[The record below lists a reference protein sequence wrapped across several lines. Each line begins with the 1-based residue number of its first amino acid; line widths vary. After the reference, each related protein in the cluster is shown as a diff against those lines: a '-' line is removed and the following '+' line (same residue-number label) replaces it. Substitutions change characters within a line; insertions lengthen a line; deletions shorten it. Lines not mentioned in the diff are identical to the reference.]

1 MQLAG
6 SPVTC
11 SPFPPATSAPQR
23 HLSAT
28 SLYLC
33 FCTNSSEATASV
45 FSNIHR
51 TQTAWG
57 PPPRTPGQPA
67 VLLHTFRQGLG
78 SLLRLFSGFP
88 SSPSLPHGQLAPFRE
103 AQGLFLAQPPGHSS
117 ILQHSH
123 ALTFPETCLWPSM
136 HVLAN
141 VPCELGKTSLRSTK
155 PHAPSTN
162 PPGAAWRAWRP

>member
-11 SPFPPATSAPQR
+11 SPSHQR
-23 HLSAT
+23 RLLLSAT
-28 SLYLC
+28 SLPLPC
-33 FCTNSSEATASV
+33 ICVSA
-45 FSNIHR
+45 
-51 TQTAWG
+51 QTAVKLQPLSSLTYTG
-57 PPPRTPGQPA
+57 HRQLGAPRTPGQPA